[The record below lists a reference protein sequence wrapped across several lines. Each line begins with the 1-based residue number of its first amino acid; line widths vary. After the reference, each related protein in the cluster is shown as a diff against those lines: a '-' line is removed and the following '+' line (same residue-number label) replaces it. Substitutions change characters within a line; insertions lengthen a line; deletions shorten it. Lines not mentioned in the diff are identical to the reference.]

1 MIDAGGLMAKDAA
14 LPTSV
19 DNPMARGN
27 TPQPVLEVL

>member
-1 MIDAGGLMAKDAA
+1 MIGAGDLMAEDAA
-14 LPTSV
+14 LLTSA